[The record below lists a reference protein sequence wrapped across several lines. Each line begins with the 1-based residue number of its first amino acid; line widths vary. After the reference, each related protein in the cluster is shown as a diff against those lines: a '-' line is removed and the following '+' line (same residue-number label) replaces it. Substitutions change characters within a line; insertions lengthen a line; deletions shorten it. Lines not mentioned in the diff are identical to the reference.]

1 MVDFAGWWM
10 PVQYSSIV
18 DEHLVT
24 RQAIGMFDVS
34 HMGRLAIEGPAA
46 HDWLESL
53 LTRRVSDIAVGQAR
67 YTLVTSD
74 EGATGVTILDD
85 ALVTREADAPDGT
98 PRFAMVVNASNRDRV
113 VAWLRSRL
121 PTAGVSF
128 ADRTAETAMIAVQG
142 PLAVATVCVL
152 CGDDDAGRISGLGN
166 YRATRAF
173 VAGQPAAVSR
183 TGYTGE
189 DGVEVVV
196 PAAVAQDVWQAIHDA
211 GAPRGLRPCG
221 LGARDTLRLE
231 AGMPL
236 YGHELVATSD
246 PFAIGLGLAVN
257 LDIVSGGPRRFP
269 GRDALARLKAAPPA
283 RVRVGLAF
291 DSKRAAREG
300 SPVVAAGRAVG
311 SVTSGSL
318 APSLGHAVAMALVER
333 DAAAAGTGRAAP
345 VLQASHRTRL
355 TAFVILASHRVA
367 ANRSTRGVH
376 CHGRDEVCE
385 VARMGPSGG
394 RRPGHG
400 RNLEVRRRGAHRP
413 GIHAAAAGRQKGEG
427 GRVARRDREREGG
440 QRHLRPHLR

>member
-1 MVDFAGWWM
+1 M
-10 PVQYSSIV
+10 
-18 DEHLVT
+18 
-24 RQAIGMFDVS
+24 
-34 HMGRLAIEGPAA
+34 
-46 HDWLESL
+46 
-53 LTRRVSDIAVGQAR
+53 LTRRVADIAIGQAR

-74 EGATGVTILDD
+74 EGAGGLTILDD
-85 ALVTREADAPDGT
+85 ALVTREADAADGT

-121 PTAGVSF
+121 PAAGVSLV
-128 ADRTAETAMIAVQG
+128 DRTADTAMIAVQG

-196 PAAVAQDVWQAIHDA
+196 PAAVAEDVWQAIHDA
-211 GAPRGLRPCG
+211 GGPRGLKPCG

-257 LDIVSGGPRRFP
+257 LDDASGQPRRFP
-269 GRDALARLKAAPPA
+269 GRDAVARLAAAQPA

-291 DSKRAAREG
+291 DSRRAAREG
-300 SPVVAAGRAVG
+300 SPVVAAGREVG
-311 SVTSGSL
+311 TVTSGSL
-318 APSLGHAVAMALVER
+318 APSLGHAVAMALVDR
-333 DAAAAGTGRAAP
+333 D
-345 VLQASHRTRL
+345 
-355 TAFVILASHRVA
+355 VA
-367 ANRSTRGVH
+367 ATGTTLDVLI
-376 CHGRDEVCE
+376 RDTPQPAT
-385 VARMGPSGG
+385 VAALPFV
-394 RRPGHG
+394 RRP
-400 RNLEVRRRGAHRP
+400 RP
-413 GIHAAAAGRQKGEG
+413 RT
-427 GRVARRDREREGG
+427 
-440 QRHLRPHLR
+440 

>member
-1 MVDFAGWWM
+1 MSTTPLRTPLASWHESHGGRMVDFAGWWM

-18 DEHLVT
+18 DEHLAT
-24 RQAIGMFDVS
+24 RQAVGMFDVS

-46 HDWLESL
+46 HGWLESL
-53 LTRRVSDIAVGQAR
+53 LTRRVADIVIGQAR
-67 YTLVTSD
+67 YTLVTSH
-74 EGATGVTILDD
+74 EGPTGVTILDD
-85 ALVTREADAPDGT
+85 ALVTREADAADGT

-121 PTAGVSF
+121 PAAGVSF
-128 ADRTAETAMIAVQG
+128 TDRTAETAMIAVQG
-142 PLAVATVCVL
+142 PLAVSTVCVL

-196 PAAVAQDVWQAIHDA
+196 PATAAQDVWQAIHDA
-211 GAPRGLRPCG
+211 GAPRGLKPCG

-236 YGHELVATSD
+236 YGHELTALSD

-257 LDIVSGGPRRFP
+257 LDAATGDPRQFP
-269 GRDALARLKAAPPA
+269 GRDALARMKSAQSS

-300 SPVVAAGRAVG
+300 SPVMVAGREVG

-318 APSLGHAVAMALVER
+318 APSLGHAVAMALLDREV
-333 DAAAAGTGRAAP
+333 AAAGTAVDVLIRDVPQAAKVVP
-345 VLQASHRTRL
+345 LPLYKRPSP
-355 TAFVILASHRVA
+355 
-367 ANRSTRGVH
+367 RG
-376 CHGRDEVCE
+376 
-385 VARMGPSGG
+385 
-394 RRPGHG
+394 
-400 RNLEVRRRGAHRP
+400 
-413 GIHAAAAGRQKGEG
+413 
-427 GRVARRDREREGG
+427 
-440 QRHLRPHLR
+440 

>member
-1 MVDFAGWWM
+1 VPHAPLRTPLAPWHESHGGRMVDFAGWWM

-18 DEHLVT
+18 EEHLAT
-24 RQAIGMFDVS
+24 RQAVGMFDVS
-34 HMGRLAIEGPAA
+34 HMGRLAIEGPAS

-74 EGATGVTILDD
+74 EGSDGLTILDD
-85 ALVTREADAPDGT
+85 ALVTREADAADGT
-98 PRFAMVVNASNRDRV
+98 PRFAMVVNASNRERV

-121 PTAGVSF
+121 PATGVSF

-152 CGDDDAGRISGLGN
+152 CGDDDAGQISGLGN

-196 PAAVAQDVWQAIHDA
+196 AAAAAEDVWQAIHDA
-211 GAPRGLRPCG
+211 GAPRGLKPCG

-257 LDIVSGGPRRFP
+257 LDDPAGGPRRFP
-269 GRDALARLKAAPPA
+269 GREALARLKSARPG

-291 DSKRAAREG
+291 ESKRAAREG
-300 SPVVAAGRAVG
+300 SPVVASGREVG
-311 SVTSGSL
+311 TVTSGSL
-318 APSLGHAVAMALVER
+318 APSLGHAVAMALVE
-333 DAAAAGTGRAAP
+333 DGVAAAGTPLDVLIRDTPQAATVVP
-345 VLQASHRTRL
+345 LPFFKRPRPRT
-355 TAFVILASHRVA
+355 
-367 ANRSTRGVH
+367 
-376 CHGRDEVCE
+376 
-385 VARMGPSGG
+385 
-394 RRPGHG
+394 
-400 RNLEVRRRGAHRP
+400 
-413 GIHAAAAGRQKGEG
+413 
-427 GRVARRDREREGG
+427 
-440 QRHLRPHLR
+440 

>member
-1 MVDFAGWWM
+1 MSTTPLRTPLASWHESHGGRMVDFAGWWM

-18 DEHLVT
+18 DEHLAT
-24 RQAIGMFDVS
+24 RQAVGMFDVS

-46 HDWLESL
+46 HGWLESL
-53 LTRRVSDIAVGQAR
+53 LTRHVADIAVGQAR
-67 YTLVTSD
+67 YTLVTSN
-74 EGATGVTILDD
+74 EGSNGVTILDD
-85 ALVTREADAPDGT
+85 ALVTREADAADGT

-121 PTAGVSF
+121 PAAGVSF
-128 ADRTAETAMIAVQG
+128 TDRTAETAMIAVQG
-142 PLAVATVCVL
+142 PLAVSTVCVL

-196 PAAVAQDVWQAIHDA
+196 PATAAQDVWQAIHDA
-211 GAPRGLRPCG
+211 GAPRGLKPCG

-236 YGHELVATSD
+236 YGHELTALSD

-257 LDIVSGGPRRFP
+257 LDAATGDPRQFP
-269 GRDALARLKAAPPA
+269 GRDALARMKSAQSS

-300 SPVVAAGRAVG
+300 SPVMVAGREIG

-318 APSLGHAVAMALVER
+318 APSLGHAVAMALLDREV
-333 DAAAAGTGRAAP
+333 AAAGTAVDVLIRDVPQAAKVVP
-345 VLQASHRTRL
+345 LPLYKRPSP
-355 TAFVILASHRVA
+355 
-367 ANRSTRGVH
+367 RG
-376 CHGRDEVCE
+376 
-385 VARMGPSGG
+385 
-394 RRPGHG
+394 
-400 RNLEVRRRGAHRP
+400 
-413 GIHAAAAGRQKGEG
+413 
-427 GRVARRDREREGG
+427 
-440 QRHLRPHLR
+440 

>member
-18 DEHLVT
+18 DEHLAT
-24 RQAIGMFDVS
+24 RQAVGMFDVS

-46 HDWLESL
+46 HGWLESL
-53 LTRRVSDIAVGQAR
+53 LTRRVADIAIGQAR
-67 YTLVTSD
+67 YTLVTSH
-74 EGATGVTILDD
+74 EGPTGVTILDD
-85 ALVTREADAPDGT
+85 ALVTREADAADGT

-121 PTAGVSF
+121 PAAGVSF

-142 PLAVATVCVL
+142 PLAVSTVCVL

-173 VAGQPAAVSR
+173 VAGQPASVSR

-196 PAAVAQDVWQAIHDA
+196 PATAAQDVWQAIHDA
-211 GAPRGLRPCG
+211 GAPRGLKPCG

-236 YGHELVATSD
+236 YGHELVASSD

-257 LDIVSGGPRRFP
+257 LDAATGEPRQFP
-269 GRDALARLKAAPPA
+269 GRDALARMRSAQSA

-300 SPVVAAGRAVG
+300 SPVMVAGRDVG

-318 APSLGHAVAMALVER
+318 APSLGQAVAMALLDREV
-333 DAAAAGTGRAAP
+333 AAAGAAVD
-345 VLQASHRTRL
+345 VLIRDVPQAAKVVPLPFYKRPSP
-355 TAFVILASHRVA
+355 
-367 ANRSTRGVH
+367 RG
-376 CHGRDEVCE
+376 
-385 VARMGPSGG
+385 
-394 RRPGHG
+394 
-400 RNLEVRRRGAHRP
+400 
-413 GIHAAAAGRQKGEG
+413 
-427 GRVARRDREREGG
+427 
-440 QRHLRPHLR
+440 

>member
-1 MVDFAGWWM
+1 
-10 PVQYSSIV
+10 
-18 DEHLVT
+18 
-24 RQAIGMFDVS
+24 
-34 HMGRLAIEGPAA
+34 
-46 HDWLESL
+46 
-53 LTRRVSDIAVGQAR
+53 VSDIAVGQAR

-333 DAAAAGTGRAAP
+333 DAAAAGT
-345 VLQASHRTRL
+345 S
-355 TAFVILASHRVA
+355 
-367 ANRSTRGVH
+367 
-376 CHGRDEVCE
+376 
-385 VARMGPSGG
+385 
-394 RRPGHG
+394 
-400 RNLEVRRRGAHRP
+400 LEVLVRDVPQAAQVVQLPFYKRPIARG
-413 GIHAAAAGRQKGEG
+413 
-427 GRVARRDREREGG
+427 
-440 QRHLRPHLR
+440 

>member
-1 MVDFAGWWM
+1 
-10 PVQYSSIV
+10 
-18 DEHLVT
+18 
-24 RQAIGMFDVS
+24 
-34 HMGRLAIEGPAA
+34 
-46 HDWLESL
+46 
-53 LTRRVSDIAVGQAR
+53 
-67 YTLVTSD
+67 
-74 EGATGVTILDD
+74 
-85 ALVTREADAPDGT
+85 
-98 PRFAMVVNASNRDRV
+98 
-113 VAWLRSRL
+113 
-121 PTAGVSF
+121 
-128 ADRTAETAMIAVQG
+128 VQG

-333 DAAAAGTGRAAP
+333 DAAAAGT
-345 VLQASHRTRL
+345 S
-355 TAFVILASHRVA
+355 
-367 ANRSTRGVH
+367 
-376 CHGRDEVCE
+376 
-385 VARMGPSGG
+385 
-394 RRPGHG
+394 
-400 RNLEVRRRGAHRP
+400 LEVLVRDVPQAAQVVPLPFYKRPIARG
-413 GIHAAAAGRQKGEG
+413 
-427 GRVARRDREREGG
+427 
-440 QRHLRPHLR
+440 